1 MRVVNFG
8 VESGDEQM
16 LNVMKKGATVAQAR
30 QALRWSREL
39 GFKTLASFLFGMP
52 GETRGSIERTINFA
66 IELNPHIAL
75 FNVLVPFPG
84 TEVYARLP
92 QFHTPTPVPWRILKR
107 LCRRQTGVHC

>member
-1 MRVVNFG
+1 MFFPRRYRHPGIISLMKRAGCVSLNFG

-52 GETRGSIERTINFA
+52 GETRSP
-66 IELNPHIAL
+66 LS
-75 FNVLVPFPG
+75 
-84 TEVYARLP
+84 ARSTLP
-92 QFHTPTPVPWRILKR
+92 SNSTRILPC
-107 LCRRQTGVHC
+107 LTC